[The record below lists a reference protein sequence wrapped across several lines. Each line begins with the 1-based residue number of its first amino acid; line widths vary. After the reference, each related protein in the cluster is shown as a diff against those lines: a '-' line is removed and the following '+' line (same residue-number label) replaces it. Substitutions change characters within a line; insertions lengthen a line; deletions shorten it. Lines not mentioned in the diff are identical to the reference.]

1 MYTIVCMTPFFGYT
15 YMWYTMLLRS
25 ATCMVLNRMGTN
37 HEVLEQHR
45 LQAWLHQQGRL
56 EGGDQ
61 RAQRAPGHS
70 RHHVPQR
77 AAGEAGTVRSVPRPQ
92 GRERSVDRA
101 GSRVPEPGQEPEEP
115 TGCRGTGEVGQGC
128 HPASDPVH
136 LGSSLRD
143 VMI

>member
-1 MYTIVCMTPFFGYT
+1 MET
-15 YMWYTMLLRS
+15 S
-25 ATCMVLNRMGTN
+25 
-37 HEVLEQHR
+37 HEVLQQHR
-45 LQAWLHQQGRL
+45 LEARLRQQGRL

-115 TGCRGTGEVGQGC
+115 TGCRGAGEVGQGC
-128 HPASDPVH
+128 HAAPDPEH
-136 LGSSLRD
+136 PGSSLQD
-143 VMI
+143 VI